1 MVGGARKAGDPAPED
16 ATKGIPTPAQPLGGG
31 RSSLPGPPPLEMG
44 RATWGLLVGPLLAE
58 APAGERTSTGSFGA
72 GWIFRGALGGGVH
85 IPLGGG
91 KVWMSG
97 HIWNWQG
104 RSWEMRE
111 RLREMRTIVYPEAGG
126 WGGAG
131 ETEGPGFSQHRAL
144 WVSILA
150 PWVSL

>member
-1 MVGGARKAGDPAPED
+1 M
-16 ATKGIPTPAQPLGGG
+16 
-31 RSSLPGPPPLEMG
+31 
-44 RATWGLLVGPLLAE
+44 GPLLAE